1 MYTVWEQ
8 KTTRMEVV
16 MSLLAAICGGLIL
29 GQVWST
35 VKDRYGWDPMVT
47 FVIMCLTCFLWGT
60 FCSRMIP

>member
-1 MYTVWEQ
+1 
-8 KTTRMEVV
+8 